1 MPSGNGRRNGEKMTL
16 VVSVLEQGL
25 IYAVMALGMYITY
38 KILDFP
44 DMTVDGSFPL
54 GAALSAVLISK
65 GINPYLTL
73 LLSFAEGTVAG
84 TITGLIHVKLKVR
97 DILASIIM
105 MTALYSVNLRIAGK
119 ANLPFY
125 NCENIY
131 SNAVTD
137 KLFAKSLGTYQ
148 NLIIIILIVVLV
160 KVLLDWYLKTKSGY
174 LLKAVGDNETIVTS
188 MGIDKGKV
196 KILGLAI
203 ANGLVSLSG
212 SMFAQ
217 QQRFFDASMGVGT
230 AVIGLA
236 SVIIGTALFGQV
248 RIFGFSLSV
257 ILGSILYKGCVAAA
271 IRLGLQ
277 SSDLKLVTAVLFLLI
292 LVISMRIEHYQ
303 GKAKRKEQA

>member
-1 MPSGNGRRNGEKMTL
+1 MTL
-16 VVSVLEQGL
+16 IISVFEQGM

-54 GAALSAVLISK
+54 GASLSAVLISQ
-65 GINPYLTL
+65 GMNPYLTL
-73 LLSFAEGTVAG
+73 LLSFAAGLVAG

-119 ANLPFY
+119 ANLPIY
-125 NCENIY
+125 NCDNIY
-131 SNAVTD
+131 NNRVMD
-137 KLFAKSLGTYQ
+137 RIFAGVLAPYK
-148 NLIIIILIVVLV
+148 NLIVIAVIVLLV
-160 KVLLDWYLKTKSGY
+160 KCVLDWYLKTKSGY
-174 LLKAVGDNETIVTS
+174 LLKAVGDNETLVTS
-188 MGIDKGKV
+188 MGIDKGKI

-203 ANGLVSLSG
+203 ANGLVSLGG

-236 SVIIGTALFGQV
+236 SVIIGTALFGQ
-248 RIFGFSLSV
+248 ISAFGFSISV

-271 IRLGLQ
+271 IRIGLQ
-277 SSDLKLVTAVLFLLI
+277 STDLKLVD
-292 LVISMRIEHYQ
+292 
-303 GKAKRKEQA
+303 RKSVV

>member
-1 MPSGNGRRNGEKMTL
+1 MTL
-16 VVSVLEQGL
+16 VISVFEQGM
-25 IYAVMALGMYITY
+25 IYAIMALGMYITY

-54 GAALSAVLISK
+54 GASLSAVLISQ
-65 GINPYLTL
+65 GMNPYLTL
-73 LLSFAEGTVAG
+73 LLSFAAGLMAG

-119 ANLPFY
+119 ANLPIY
-125 NCENIY
+125 NYDNIY
-131 SNAVTD
+131 NN
-137 KLFAKSLGTYQ
+137 SLTNHLLGGALSPYK
-148 NLIIIILIVVLV
+148 NLIIIAIIVVIV
-160 KVLLDWYLKTKSGY
+160 KCVLDWYLKTKSGY
-174 LLKAVGDNETIVTS
+174 LLKAVGDNETLVTS
-188 MGIDKGKV
+188 MGIDKGKI

-236 SVIIGTALFGQV
+236 SVIIGTALFGQISV
-248 RIFGFSLSV
+248 FGFSISV

-271 IRLGLQ
+271 IRIGLQ
-277 SSDLKLVTAVLFLLI
+277 STDLKLVTAVLFLLI
-292 LVISMRIEHYQ
+292 LVLSSRIEKYQ
-303 GKAKRKEQA
+303 GRKRRKEWA

>member
-1 MPSGNGRRNGEKMTL
+1 MAL
-16 VVSVLEQGL
+16 IISVFEQGM

-54 GAALSAVLISK
+54 GASLSAVLISQ
-65 GINPYLTL
+65 GMNPYLTL
-73 LLSFAEGTVAG
+73 LLSFAAGLVAG

-119 ANLPFY
+119 ANLPIY
-125 NCENIY
+125 NCDNIY
-131 SNAVTD
+131 NNRVMD
-137 KLFAKSLGTYQ
+137 RIFAGVLAPYK
-148 NLIIIILIVVLV
+148 NLIVIAVIVLLV
-160 KVLLDWYLKTKSGY
+160 KCVLDWYLKTKSGY
-174 LLKAVGDNETIVTS
+174 LLKAVGDNETLVTS
-188 MGIDKGKV
+188 MGIDKGKI

-203 ANGLVSLSG
+203 ANGLVSLGG

-236 SVIIGTALFGQV
+236 SVIIGTALFGQ
-248 RIFGFSLSV
+248 ISAFGFSISV

-271 IRLGLQ
+271 IRIGLQ
-277 SSDLKLVTAVLFLLI
+277 STDLKLVTAVLFLLI
-292 LVISMRIEHYQ
+292 LVLSSRIEKHQ
-303 GKAKRKEQA
+303 GKKRRKERA

>member
-1 MPSGNGRRNGEKMTL
+1 MTL
-16 VVSVLEQGL
+16 LISVLEQGL
-25 IYAVMALGMYITY
+25 IYAVMALGMFITY

-54 GAALSAVLISK
+54 GAALSAVMISN
-65 GINPYLTL
+65 GMHPYLTL
-73 LLSFAEGTVAG
+73 VLSFGAGLIAG
-84 TITGLIHVKLKVR
+84 TITGFIHVKLNVR

-105 MTALYSVNLRIAGK
+105 MTALYSVNLRITGK
-119 ANLPFY
+119 ANLPIY
-125 NCENIY
+125 NYDNIY
-131 SNAVTD
+131 SNAVTN
-137 KLFAKSLGTYQ
+137 KVFGGVLEPYQ
-148 NLIIIILIVVLV
+148 NLIVIAIIVVIVKLV
-160 KVLLDWYLKTKSGY
+160 LDWYLKTKSGY

-203 ANGLVSLSG
+203 ANGMVALSG

-236 SVIIGTALFGQV
+236 SVIIGTALFG
-248 RIFGFSLSV
+248 RITIFTFSVSV

-271 IRLGLQ
+271 IRFGLQ

-292 LVISMRIEHYQ
+292 LVLSMQIEKHQ
-303 GKAKRKEQA
+303 GKIRRKEQA

>member
-1 MPSGNGRRNGEKMTL
+1 MTL
-16 VVSVLEQGL
+16 IISVFEQGM

-54 GAALSAVLISK
+54 GASLSAVLISQ
-65 GINPYLTL
+65 GMNPYLTL
-73 LLSFAEGTVAG
+73 LLSFAAGLVAG

-119 ANLPFY
+119 ANLPIY
-125 NCENIY
+125 NCDNIY
-131 SNAVTD
+131 NNRVMD
-137 KLFAKSLGTYQ
+137 RIFAGVLAPYK
-148 NLIIIILIVVLV
+148 NLIVIAVIVLLV
-160 KVLLDWYLKTKSGY
+160 KCVLDWYLKTKSGY
-174 LLKAVGDNETIVTS
+174 LLKAVGDNETLVTS
-188 MGIDKGKV
+188 MGIDKGKI

-236 SVIIGTALFGQV
+236 SVIIGTALFGQ
-248 RIFGFSLSV
+248 ISAFGFSISV

-271 IRLGLQ
+271 IRIGLQ
-277 SSDLKLVTAVLFLLI
+277 STDLKLVTAVLFLLI
-292 LVISMRIEHYQ
+292 LVLSSRIEKHQ
-303 GKAKRKEQA
+303 GKKRRKERA

>member
-1 MPSGNGRRNGEKMTL
+1 MTL
-16 VVSVLEQGL
+16 VISVFEQGM
-25 IYAVMALGMYITY
+25 IYAIMALGMYITY

-54 GAALSAVLISK
+54 GASLSAVLISQ
-65 GINPYLTL
+65 GMNPYLTL
-73 LLSFAEGTVAG
+73 LLSFAAGLMAG

-119 ANLPFY
+119 ANLPIY
-125 NCENIY
+125 NYDNIY
-131 SNAVTD
+131 NN
-137 KLFAKSLGTYQ
+137 SLTIHLLGGALSPYK
-148 NLIIIILIVVLV
+148 NLIIIAIIVVIV
-160 KVLLDWYLKTKSGY
+160 KCVLDWYLKTKSGY
-174 LLKAVGDNETIVTS
+174 LLKAVGDNETLVTS
-188 MGIDKGKV
+188 MGIDKGKI

-236 SVIIGTALFGQV
+236 SVIIGTALFGQISV
-248 RIFGFSLSV
+248 FGFSISV

-271 IRLGLQ
+271 IRIGLQ
-277 SSDLKLVTAVLFLLI
+277 STDLKLVTAVLFLLI
-292 LVISMRIEHYQ
+292 LVLSSRIEKYQ
-303 GKAKRKEQA
+303 GRKRRKERA

>member
-1 MPSGNGRRNGEKMTL
+1 MTL
-16 VVSVLEQGL
+16 IISVFEQGM

-54 GAALSAVLISK
+54 GASLSAVLISQ
-65 GINPYLTL
+65 GMNPYLTL
-73 LLSFAEGTVAG
+73 LLSFAAGLVAG

-119 ANLPFY
+119 ANLPIY
-125 NCENIY
+125 NCDNIY
-131 SNAVTD
+131 NNRVMD
-137 KLFAKSLGTYQ
+137 RIFAGVLAPCK
-148 NLIIIILIVVLV
+148 NLIVIAVIVLLV
-160 KVLLDWYLKTKSGY
+160 KCVLDWYLKTKSGY
-174 LLKAVGDNETIVTS
+174 LLKAVGDNETLVTS
-188 MGIDKGKV
+188 MGIDKGKI

-236 SVIIGTALFGQV
+236 SVIIGTALFGQ
-248 RIFGFSLSV
+248 ISAFGFSISV

-271 IRLGLQ
+271 IRIGLQ
-277 SSDLKLVTAVLFLLI
+277 STDLKLVTAVLFLLI
-292 LVISMRIEHYQ
+292 LVLSSRIEKHQ
-303 GKAKRKEQA
+303 GKKRRKERA

>member
-1 MPSGNGRRNGEKMTL
+1 MTL
-16 VVSVLEQGL
+16 VISVFEQGM
-25 IYAVMALGMYITY
+25 IYAIMALGMYITY

-54 GAALSAVLISK
+54 GASLSAVLISQ
-65 GINPYLTL
+65 GMNPYLTL
-73 LLSFAEGTVAG
+73 LLSFAAGLMAG

-119 ANLPFY
+119 ANLPIY
-125 NCENIY
+125 NYDNIY
-131 SNAVTD
+131 NN
-137 KLFAKSLGTYQ
+137 SLTNHLLGGALSPYK
-148 NLIIIILIVVLV
+148 NLIIIAIIVVIV
-160 KVLLDWYLKTKSGY
+160 KCVLDWYLKTKSGY
-174 LLKAVGDNETIVTS
+174 LLKAVGDNETLVTS
-188 MGIDKGKV
+188 MGIDKGRI

-236 SVIIGTALFGQV
+236 SVIIGTALFGQIS
-248 RIFGFSLSV
+248 IFGFSISV

-271 IRLGLQ
+271 IRIGLQ
-277 SSDLKLVTAVLFLLI
+277 STDLKLVTAVLFLLI
-292 LVISMRIEHYQ
+292 LVLSSRIEKYQ
-303 GKAKRKEQA
+303 GRKRRKERA

>member
-1 MPSGNGRRNGEKMTL
+1 MTL
-16 VVSVLEQGL
+16 VISVFEQGM
-25 IYAVMALGMYITY
+25 IYAIMALGMYITY

-44 DMTVDGSFPL
+44 DMTVDGCFPL
-54 GAALSAVLISK
+54 GASLSAVLISQ
-65 GINPYLTL
+65 GMNPYLTL
-73 LLSFAEGTVAG
+73 LLSFAAGLMAG

-119 ANLPFY
+119 ANLPIY
-125 NCENIY
+125 NYDNIY
-131 SNAVTD
+131 NN
-137 KLFAKSLGTYQ
+137 SLTNHLLGGALSPYK
-148 NLIIIILIVVLV
+148 NLIIIAIIVVIV
-160 KVLLDWYLKTKSGY
+160 KCVLDWYLKTKSGY
-174 LLKAVGDNETIVTS
+174 LLKAVGDNETLVTS
-188 MGIDKGKV
+188 MGIDKGKI

-236 SVIIGTALFGQV
+236 SVIIGTALFGQIS
-248 RIFGFSLSV
+248 IFGFSISV

-271 IRLGLQ
+271 IRIGLQ
-277 SSDLKLVTAVLFLLI
+277 STDLKLVTAVLFLLI
-292 LVISMRIEHYQ
+292 LVLSSRIEKYQ
-303 GKAKRKEQA
+303 GRKRRKERA

>member
-1 MPSGNGRRNGEKMTL
+1 MTL
-16 VVSVLEQGL
+16 VISVFEQGM
-25 IYAVMALGMYITY
+25 IYAIMALGMYITY

-54 GAALSAVLISK
+54 GASLSAVLISQ
-65 GINPYLTL
+65 GMNPYLTL
-73 LLSFAEGTVAG
+73 LLSFAAGLMAG

-119 ANLPFY
+119 ANLPIY
-125 NCENIY
+125 NYDNIY
-131 SNAVTD
+131 NN
-137 KLFAKSLGTYQ
+137 SLTNHLLGGALSPYK
-148 NLIIIILIVVLV
+148 NLIIIAIIVVIV
-160 KVLLDWYLKTKSGY
+160 KCVLDWYLKTKSGY
-174 LLKAVGDNETIVTS
+174 LLKAVGDNETLVTS
-188 MGIDKGKV
+188 MGIDKGRI

-236 SVIIGTALFGQV
+236 SVIIGTALFGQISV
-248 RIFGFSLSV
+248 FGFSISV

-271 IRLGLQ
+271 IRIGLQ
-277 SSDLKLVTAVLFLLI
+277 STDLKLVTAVLFLLI
-292 LVISMRIEHYQ
+292 LVLSSRIEKYQ
-303 GKAKRKEQA
+303 GRKRRKERA

>member
-1 MPSGNGRRNGEKMTL
+1 MTL
-16 VVSVLEQGL
+16 VISVFEQGM
-25 IYAVMALGMYITY
+25 IYAIMALGMYITY

-54 GAALSAVLISK
+54 GASLSAVLISQ
-65 GINPYLTL
+65 GMNPYLTL
-73 LLSFAEGTVAG
+73 LLSFATGLMAG

-119 ANLPFY
+119 ANLPIY
-125 NCENIY
+125 NYDNIY
-131 SNAVTD
+131 NN
-137 KLFAKSLGTYQ
+137 SLTNHLLDGALSPYK
-148 NLIIIILIVVLV
+148 NLIIIAIIVVIV
-160 KVLLDWYLKTKSGY
+160 KCVLDWYLKTKSGY
-174 LLKAVGDNETIVTS
+174 LLKAVGDNETLVTS
-188 MGIDKGKV
+188 MGIDKGKI

-236 SVIIGTALFGQV
+236 SVIIGTALFGQISV
-248 RIFGFSLSV
+248 FGFSISV

-271 IRLGLQ
+271 IRIGLQ
-277 SSDLKLVTAVLFLLI
+277 STDLKLVTAVLFLLI
-292 LVISMRIEHYQ
+292 LVLSSRIEKYQ
-303 GKAKRKEQA
+303 GRKRRKERA

>member
-1 MPSGNGRRNGEKMTL
+1 MTL
-16 VVSVLEQGL
+16 IISVFEQGM
-25 IYAVMALGMYITY
+25 IYTVMALGMYITY

-54 GAALSAVLISK
+54 GASLSAVLISQ
-65 GINPYLTL
+65 GMNPYLTL
-73 LLSFAEGTVAG
+73 LLSFAAGLVAG
-84 TITGLIHVKLKVR
+84 TITGWIHVKLKVR

-119 ANLPFY
+119 ANLPIY
-125 NCENIY
+125 NCDNIY
-131 SNAVTD
+131 NNRVMD
-137 KLFAKSLGTYQ
+137 RIFAGVLAPYK
-148 NLIIIILIVVLV
+148 NLIVIAVIVLLV
-160 KVLLDWYLKTKSGY
+160 KCVLDWYLKTKSGY
-174 LLKAVGDNETIVTS
+174 LLKAVGDNETLVTS
-188 MGIDKGKV
+188 MGIDKGKI

-236 SVIIGTALFGQV
+236 SVIIGTALFGQ
-248 RIFGFSLSV
+248 ISAFGFSISV

-271 IRLGLQ
+271 IRIGLQ
-277 SSDLKLVTAVLFLLI
+277 STDLKLVTAVLFLLI
-292 LVISMRIEHYQ
+292 LVLSSRIEKHQ
-303 GKAKRKEQA
+303 GKKRRKERA

>member
-1 MPSGNGRRNGEKMTL
+1 MTL
-16 VVSVLEQGL
+16 VISVFEQGM
-25 IYAVMALGMYITY
+25 IYAIMALGMYITY

-54 GAALSAVLISK
+54 GASLSAVLISQ
-65 GINPYLTL
+65 GMNPYLTL
-73 LLSFAEGTVAG
+73 LLSFAAGLMAG

-119 ANLPFY
+119 ANLPIY
-125 NCENIY
+125 NYDNIY
-131 SNAVTD
+131 NN
-137 KLFAKSLGTYQ
+137 SLTNHLLGGALSPYK
-148 NLIIIILIVVLV
+148 NLIIIAIIVVIV
-160 KVLLDWYLKTKSGY
+160 KCVLDWYLKTKSGY
-174 LLKAVGDNETIVTS
+174 LLKAVGDNETLVIS
-188 MGIDKGKV
+188 MGIDKGKI

-236 SVIIGTALFGQV
+236 SVIIGTALFGQISV
-248 RIFGFSLSV
+248 FGFSISV

-271 IRLGLQ
+271 IRIGLQ
-277 SSDLKLVTAVLFLLI
+277 STDLKLVTAVLFLLI
-292 LVISMRIEHYQ
+292 LVLSSRIEKYQ
-303 GKAKRKEQA
+303 GRKRRKERA

>member
-1 MPSGNGRRNGEKMTL
+1 MTL
-16 VVSVLEQGL
+16 VISVFEQGM
-25 IYAVMALGMYITY
+25 IYAIMALGMYITY

-54 GAALSAVLISK
+54 GASVSAVLISQ
-65 GINPYLTL
+65 GMNPYLTL
-73 LLSFAEGTVAG
+73 LLSFAAGLVAG
-84 TITGLIHVKLKVR
+84 TITGLIHVKLRVR

-119 ANLPFY
+119 ANLPIY
-125 NCENIY
+125 NYDNIY
-131 SNAVTD
+131 NN
-137 KLFAKSLGTYQ
+137 SLTNRLLGGALSPYK
-148 NLIIIILIVVLV
+148 NLIIIAIIVVIV
-160 KVLLDWYLKTKSGY
+160 KCVLDWYLKTKSGY
-174 LLKAVGDNETIVTS
+174 LLKAVGDNETLVTS
-188 MGIDKGKV
+188 MGIDKGKI

-236 SVIIGTALFGQV
+236 SVIIGTALFGQISV
-248 RIFGFSLSV
+248 FGFSISV

-271 IRLGLQ
+271 IRIGLQ
-277 SSDLKLVTAVLFLLI
+277 YTDLKLVTAVLFLLI
-292 LVISMRIEHYQ
+292 LVLSSRIEKYQ
-303 GKAKRKEQA
+303 GRKRRKERA

>member
-1 MPSGNGRRNGEKMTL
+1 MTL
-16 VVSVLEQGL
+16 IISVFEQGM

-54 GAALSAVLISK
+54 GASLAAVLISQ
-65 GINPYLTL
+65 GMNPYLTL
-73 LLSFAEGTVAG
+73 LLSFAAGLVAG
-84 TITGLIHVKLKVR
+84 KITGWIHVKLKVR

-119 ANLPFY
+119 ANLPIY
-125 NCENIY
+125 NCDNIY
-131 SNAVTD
+131 NNRVMD
-137 KLFAKSLGTYQ
+137 RIFAGVLAPYK
-148 NLIIIILIVVLV
+148 NMIIIAVIVLLV
-160 KVLLDWYLKTKSGY
+160 KCVLDWYLKTKSGY
-174 LLKAVGDNETIVTS
+174 LLKAVGDNETLVTS
-188 MGIDKGKV
+188 MGIDKGKI

-236 SVIIGTALFGQV
+236 SVIIGTALFGQ
-248 RIFGFSLSV
+248 ISAFGFSISV

-271 IRLGLQ
+271 IRIGLQ
-277 SSDLKLVTAVLFLLI
+277 STDLKLVTAVLFLLI
-292 LVISMRIEHYQ
+292 LVLSSRIEKHQ
-303 GKAKRKEQA
+303 GKKRRKERA

>member
-1 MPSGNGRRNGEKMTL
+1 MTL
-16 VVSVLEQGL
+16 IISVFEQGM

-54 GAALSAVLISK
+54 GASLSAVLISQ
-65 GINPYLTL
+65 GMNPYLTL
-73 LLSFAEGTVAG
+73 LLSFAAGLVAG

-105 MTALYSVNLRIAGK
+105 MTALYSMNLRIAGK
-119 ANLPFY
+119 ANLPIY
-125 NCENIY
+125 NCDNIY
-131 SNAVTD
+131 NNRVMD
-137 KLFAKSLGTYQ
+137 RIFAGVLAPYK
-148 NLIIIILIVVLV
+148 NLIVIAVIVLLV
-160 KVLLDWYLKTKSGY
+160 KCVLDWYLKTKSGY
-174 LLKAVGDNETIVTS
+174 LLKAVGDNETLVTS
-188 MGIDKGKV
+188 MGIDKGKI

-203 ANGLVSLSG
+203 ANGLVSLGG

-236 SVIIGTALFGQV
+236 SVIIGTALFGQ
-248 RIFGFSLSV
+248 ISAFGFSISV

-271 IRLGLQ
+271 IRIGLQ
-277 SSDLKLVTAVLFLLI
+277 STDLKLVTAVLFLLI
-292 LVISMRIEHYQ
+292 LVLSSRIEKHQ
-303 GKAKRKEQA
+303 GKKRRKERA

>member
-1 MPSGNGRRNGEKMTL
+1 MTL
-16 VVSVLEQGL
+16 VISVFEQGM
-25 IYAVMALGMYITY
+25 IYAIMALGMYITY

-54 GAALSAVLISK
+54 GASLSAVLISQ
-65 GINPYLTL
+65 GMNPYLTL
-73 LLSFAEGTVAG
+73 LLSFAAG
-84 TITGLIHVKLKVR
+84 LMAGMITGLIHVKLKVR

-119 ANLPFY
+119 ANLPIY
-125 NCENIY
+125 NYDNIY
-131 SNAVTD
+131 NN
-137 KLFAKSLGTYQ
+137 SLTNHLLGGALSPYK
-148 NLIIIILIVVLV
+148 NLIIIAIIVVIV
-160 KVLLDWYLKTKSGY
+160 KCVLDWYLKTKSGY
-174 LLKAVGDNETIVTS
+174 LLKAVGDNETLVTS
-188 MGIDKGKV
+188 MGIDKGKI

-236 SVIIGTALFGQV
+236 SVIIGTALFGQISV
-248 RIFGFSLSV
+248 FGFSISV

-271 IRLGLQ
+271 IRIGLQ
-277 SSDLKLVTAVLFLLI
+277 STDLKLVTAVLFLLI
-292 LVISMRIEHYQ
+292 LVLSSRIEKYQ
-303 GKAKRKEQA
+303 GRKRRKERA

>member
-1 MPSGNGRRNGEKMTL
+1 MTL
-16 VVSVLEQGL
+16 VISVFEQGM
-25 IYAVMALGMYITY
+25 IYAIMALGMYITY

-54 GAALSAVLISK
+54 GASLSAVLISQ
-65 GINPYLTL
+65 GMNPYLTL
-73 LLSFAEGTVAG
+73 LLSFAAGLVAG
-84 TITGLIHVKLKVR
+84 TITGFIHVRLKVR

-119 ANLPFY
+119 ANLPIY
-125 NCENIY
+125 NCDNIY
-131 SNAVTD
+131 SNPVTD
-137 KLFAKSLGTYQ
+137 AIFGGVLAPYQ
-148 NLIIIILIVVLV
+148 NLIIIAIIVILV
-160 KVLLDWYLKTKSGY
+160 KCALDWYLKTKSGY
-174 LLKAVGDNETIVTS
+174 LLKAVGDNETLVTS
-188 MGIDKGKV
+188 LGIDKGKV

-203 ANGLVSLSG
+203 ANGLVSMSG

-248 RIFGFSLSV
+248 SLFNFSLSV

-277 SSDLKLVTAVLFLLI
+277 SSDLKLITAVLFLLI
-292 LVISMRIEHYQ
+292 LVISMRIEKYQ
-303 GKAKRKEQA
+303 GRVKRKERA

>member
-1 MPSGNGRRNGEKMTL
+1 MTL
-16 VVSVLEQGL
+16 VISVFEQGM
-25 IYAVMALGMYITY
+25 IYAIMALGMYITY

-54 GAALSAVLISK
+54 GASLSAVLISQ
-65 GINPYLTL
+65 GMNPYLTL
-73 LLSFAEGTVAG
+73 LLSFAAGLVAG

-119 ANLPFY
+119 ANLPIY
-125 NCENIY
+125 NYDNIY
-131 SNAVTD
+131 NNGLTNRI
-137 KLFAKSLGTYQ
+137 LGGALSPYK
-148 NLIIIILIVVLV
+148 NLIIIAIIVVIV
-160 KVLLDWYLKTKSGY
+160 KCVLDWYLKTKSGY
-174 LLKAVGDNETIVTS
+174 LLKAVGDNETLVTS
-188 MGIDKGKV
+188 MGIDKGKI

-236 SVIIGTALFGQV
+236 SVIIGTALFGQISV
-248 RIFGFSLSV
+248 FGFSISV

-271 IRLGLQ
+271 IRIGLQ
-277 SSDLKLVTAVLFLLI
+277 STDLKLVTAVLFLLI
-292 LVISMRIEHYQ
+292 LVFSSRIEKYQ
-303 GKAKRKEQA
+303 SRKRRKERA

>member
-1 MPSGNGRRNGEKMTL
+1 MTL
-16 VVSVLEQGL
+16 VISVFEQGM
-25 IYAVMALGMYITY
+25 IYAIMALGMYITY

-54 GAALSAVLISK
+54 GASLSAVLISQ
-65 GINPYLTL
+65 GMNPYLTL
-73 LLSFAEGTVAG
+73 LLSFAAGLMAG

-119 ANLPFY
+119 ANLPIY
-125 NCENIY
+125 NYDNIY
-131 SNAVTD
+131 NN
-137 KLFAKSLGTYQ
+137 SLTNHLLGGALSPYK
-148 NLIIIILIVVLV
+148 NLIIIAIIVVIV
-160 KVLLDWYLKTKSGY
+160 KCVLDWYLKTKSGY
-174 LLKAVGDNETIVTS
+174 LLKAVGDNETLVTS
-188 MGIDKGKV
+188 MGIEKGKI

-236 SVIIGTALFGQV
+236 SVIIGTALFGQISV
-248 RIFGFSLSV
+248 FGFSISV

-271 IRLGLQ
+271 IRIGLQ
-277 SSDLKLVTAVLFLLI
+277 STDLKLVTAVLFLLI
-292 LVISMRIEHYQ
+292 LVLSSRIEKYQ
-303 GKAKRKEQA
+303 GRKRRKERA

>member
-1 MPSGNGRRNGEKMTL
+1 MTL
-16 VVSVLEQGL
+16 IISVFEQGM

-54 GAALSAVLISK
+54 GASLSAVLISQ
-65 GINPYLTL
+65 GMNPYLTL
-73 LLSFAEGTVAG
+73 LLSFAAGLVAG

-119 ANLPFY
+119 ANLPIY
-125 NCENIY
+125 NCDNIY
-131 SNAVTD
+131 NNRVMD
-137 KLFAKSLGTYQ
+137 RIFAGVLAQYK
-148 NLIIIILIVVLV
+148 NLIVIAVIVLLV
-160 KVLLDWYLKTKSGY
+160 KCVLDWYLKTKSGY
-174 LLKAVGDNETIVTS
+174 LLKAVGDNETLVTS
-188 MGIDKGKV
+188 MGIDKGKI

-203 ANGLVSLSG
+203 ANGLVSLGG

-236 SVIIGTALFGQV
+236 SVIIGTALFGQ
-248 RIFGFSLSV
+248 ISAFGFSISV

-271 IRLGLQ
+271 IRIGLQ
-277 SSDLKLVTAVLFLLI
+277 STDLKLVTAVLFLLI
-292 LVISMRIEHYQ
+292 LVLSSRIEKHQ
-303 GKAKRKEQA
+303 GKKRRKERA

>member
-1 MPSGNGRRNGEKMTL
+1 MTL
-16 VVSVLEQGL
+16 VISVFEQGM
-25 IYAVMALGMYITY
+25 IYAIMALGMYITY

-54 GAALSAVLISK
+54 GASLSAVLISQ
-65 GINPYLTL
+65 GMNPYLTL
-73 LLSFAEGTVAG
+73 LLSFAAGLMAG

-119 ANLPFY
+119 ANLPIY
-125 NCENIY
+125 NYDNIY
-131 SNAVTD
+131 NN
-137 KLFAKSLGTYQ
+137 SLTNHLLGGALSPYK
-148 NLIIIILIVVLV
+148 NLIIIAIIVVIV
-160 KVLLDWYLKTKSGY
+160 KCVLDWYLKTKSGY
-174 LLKAVGDNETIVTS
+174 LLKAVGNNETLVTS
-188 MGIDKGKV
+188 MGIDKGKI

-236 SVIIGTALFGQV
+236 SVIIGTALFGQISV
-248 RIFGFSLSV
+248 FGFSISV

-271 IRLGLQ
+271 IRIGLQ
-277 SSDLKLVTAVLFLLI
+277 STDLKLVTAVLFLLI
-292 LVISMRIEHYQ
+292 LVLSSRIEKYQ
-303 GKAKRKEQA
+303 GRKRRKERA

>member
-1 MPSGNGRRNGEKMTL
+1 MTL
-16 VVSVLEQGL
+16 IISVFEQGM

-54 GAALSAVLISK
+54 GASLSAVLISQ
-65 GINPYLTL
+65 GMNPYLTL
-73 LLSFAEGTVAG
+73 LLSFAAGLVAG

-119 ANLPFY
+119 ANLPIY
-125 NCENIY
+125 NCDTIY
-131 SNAVTD
+131 NNRVMD
-137 KLFAKSLGTYQ
+137 RIFAGVLAPYK
-148 NLIIIILIVVLV
+148 NLIMIAVIVLLV
-160 KVLLDWYLKTKSGY
+160 KCVLDWYLKTKSGY
-174 LLKAVGDNETIVTS
+174 LLKAVGDNETLVTS
-188 MGIDKGKV
+188 MGIDKGKI

-236 SVIIGTALFGQV
+236 SVIIGTALFGQ
-248 RIFGFSLSV
+248 ISAFGFSISV

-271 IRLGLQ
+271 IRIGLQ
-277 SSDLKLVTAVLFLLI
+277 STDLKLVTAVLFLLI
-292 LVISMRIEHYQ
+292 LVLSSRIEKHQ
-303 GKAKRKEQA
+303 GKKRRKERA

>member
-1 MPSGNGRRNGEKMTL
+1 MTL
-16 VVSVLEQGL
+16 VISVFEQGM
-25 IYAVMALGMYITY
+25 IYAIMALGMYITY

-54 GAALSAVLISK
+54 GASLSAVLISQ
-65 GINPYLTL
+65 GMNPYLTL
-73 LLSFAEGTVAG
+73 LLSFAAGLMAG

-119 ANLPFY
+119 ANLPIY
-125 NCENIY
+125 NYDNIY
-131 SNAVTD
+131 DN
-137 KLFAKSLGTYQ
+137 SLTNHLLGGALSPYK
-148 NLIIIILIVVLV
+148 NLIIIAIIVVIV
-160 KVLLDWYLKTKSGY
+160 KCVLDWYLKTKSGY
-174 LLKAVGDNETIVTS
+174 LLKAVGDNETLVTS
-188 MGIDKGKV
+188 MGIDKGKI

-236 SVIIGTALFGQV
+236 SVIIGTALFGQISV
-248 RIFGFSLSV
+248 FGFSISV

-271 IRLGLQ
+271 IRIGLQ
-277 SSDLKLVTAVLFLLI
+277 STDLKLVTAVLFLLI
-292 LVISMRIEHYQ
+292 LVLSSRIEKYQ
-303 GKAKRKEQA
+303 GRKRRKERA

>member
-1 MPSGNGRRNGEKMTL
+1 MTL
-16 VVSVLEQGL
+16 IISVFEQGM

-54 GAALSAVLISK
+54 GASLSAVLISQ
-65 GINPYLTL
+65 GMNPYLTL
-73 LLSFAEGTVAG
+73 LLSFAAGLVAG

-119 ANLPFY
+119 ANLPIY
-125 NCENIY
+125 NCDNIY
-131 SNAVTD
+131 NNRVMD
-137 KLFAKSLGTYQ
+137 RIFAGVLAPYK
-148 NLIIIILIVVLV
+148 NLIMIAVIVLLV
-160 KVLLDWYLKTKSGY
+160 KCVLDWYLKTKSGY
-174 LLKAVGDNETIVTS
+174 LLKAVGDNETLVTS
-188 MGIDKGKV
+188 MGIDKGKI

-203 ANGLVSLSG
+203 ANSLVSLSG

-236 SVIIGTALFGQV
+236 SMIIGTALFGQ
-248 RIFGFSLSV
+248 ISAFGFSISV

-271 IRLGLQ
+271 IRIGLQ
-277 SSDLKLVTAVLFLLI
+277 STDLKLVTAVLFLLI
-292 LVISMRIEHYQ
+292 LVLSSRIEKRQ
-303 GKAKRKEQA
+303 GKKRRKERA

>member
-1 MPSGNGRRNGEKMTL
+1 MTL
-16 VVSVLEQGL
+16 IISVFEQGM

-54 GAALSAVLISK
+54 GASLSAVLISQ
-65 GINPYLTL
+65 GMNPYLTL
-73 LLSFAEGTVAG
+73 LLSFAAGLVAG

-119 ANLPFY
+119 ANLPIY

-131 SNAVTD
+131 NNRVMD
-137 KLFAKSLGTYQ
+137 RIFAGVLAPYK
-148 NLIIIILIVVLV
+148 NLIVIAVIVLLV
-160 KVLLDWYLKTKSGY
+160 KCVLDWYLKTKSGY
-174 LLKAVGDNETIVTS
+174 LLKAVGDNETLVTS
-188 MGIDKGKV
+188 MGIDKGKI

-203 ANGLVSLSG
+203 ANGLVSLGG

-236 SVIIGTALFGQV
+236 SVIIGTALFGQ
-248 RIFGFSLSV
+248 ISAFGFSISV

-271 IRLGLQ
+271 IRIGLQ
-277 SSDLKLVTAVLFLLI
+277 STDLKLVTAVLFLLI
-292 LVISMRIEHYQ
+292 LVLSSRIEKHQ
-303 GKAKRKEQA
+303 GKKRRKERA

>member
-1 MPSGNGRRNGEKMTL
+1 MTL
-16 VVSVLEQGL
+16 VISVFEQGM
-25 IYAVMALGMYITY
+25 IYAIMALGMYITY

-54 GAALSAVLISK
+54 GASLSAVLISQ
-65 GINPYLTL
+65 GMNPYLTL
-73 LLSFAEGTVAG
+73 LLSFAAGLMAG

-119 ANLPFY
+119 ANLPIY
-125 NCENIY
+125 NYDNIY
-131 SNAVTD
+131 NN
-137 KLFAKSLGTYQ
+137 SLTNHLLGGALSPYK
-148 NLIIIILIVVLV
+148 NLIIIAIIVVIV
-160 KVLLDWYLKTKSGY
+160 KCVLDWYLKTKSGY
-174 LLKAVGDNETIVTS
+174 LLKAVGDNETLVTS
-188 MGIDKGKV
+188 MGIDKGKI

-236 SVIIGTALFGQV
+236 SVIIGTALFGQISV
-248 RIFGFSLSV
+248 FGFSISV

-271 IRLGLQ
+271 IRIGLQ
-277 SSDLKLVTAVLFLLI
+277 STDLKLLTAVLFLLI
-292 LVISMRIEHYQ
+292 LVLSSRIEKYQ
-303 GKAKRKEQA
+303 GRKRRKERA

>member
-1 MPSGNGRRNGEKMTL
+1 MTL
-16 VVSVLEQGL
+16 LISVLEQGL
-25 IYAVMALGMYITY
+25 IYAVMALGMFITY

-54 GAALSAVLISK
+54 GAALSAVMISN
-65 GINPYLTL
+65 GMHPYLTL
-73 LLSFAEGTVAG
+73 VLSFGAGLIAG
-84 TITGLIHVKLKVR
+84 TITGFIHVKLNVR

-105 MTALYSVNLRIAGK
+105 MTALYSVNLRITGK
-119 ANLPFY
+119 ANLPIY
-125 NCENIY
+125 NYDNIY
-131 SNAVTD
+131 SNAVTN
-137 KLFAKSLGTYQ
+137 KIFGGVLEPYQ
-148 NLIIIILIVVLV
+148 NLIVIAIIVVIVKLV
-160 KVLLDWYLKTKSGY
+160 LDWYLKTKSGY

-203 ANGLVSLSG
+203 ANGMVALSG

-236 SVIIGTALFGQV
+236 SVIIGTALFG
-248 RIFGFSLSV
+248 RITIFTFSISV

-271 IRLGLQ
+271 IRFGLQ

-292 LVISMRIEHYQ
+292 LVLSMQIEKHQ
-303 GKAKRKEQA
+303 GKIRRKEQA

>member
-1 MPSGNGRRNGEKMTL
+1 MTL
-16 VVSVLEQGL
+16 IISVFEQGM

-54 GAALSAVLISK
+54 GASLSAVLISQ
-65 GINPYLTL
+65 GMNPYLTL
-73 LLSFAEGTVAG
+73 LLSFAAGLVAG

-119 ANLPFY
+119 ANLPIY
-125 NCENIY
+125 NCDNIY
-131 SNAVTD
+131 NNRVMDRISAGVLAPY
-137 KLFAKSLGTYQ
+137 K
-148 NLIIIILIVVLV
+148 NLIVIAVIVLLV
-160 KVLLDWYLKTKSGY
+160 KCVLDWYLKTKSGY
-174 LLKAVGDNETIVTS
+174 LLKAVGDNETLVTS
-188 MGIDKGKV
+188 MGIDKGKI

-236 SVIIGTALFGQV
+236 SVIIGTALFGQ
-248 RIFGFSLSV
+248 ISAFGFSISV

-271 IRLGLQ
+271 IRIGLQ
-277 SSDLKLVTAVLFLLI
+277 STDLKLVTAVLFLLI
-292 LVISMRIEHYQ
+292 LVLSSRIEKHQ
-303 GKAKRKEQA
+303 GKKRRKERA

>member
-1 MPSGNGRRNGEKMTL
+1 MTL
-16 VVSVLEQGL
+16 IISVFEQGM

-54 GAALSAVLISK
+54 GASLSAVLISQ
-65 GINPYLTL
+65 GMNPYLTL
-73 LLSFAEGTVAG
+73 LLSFAAGLVAG

-119 ANLPFY
+119 ANLPIY
-125 NCENIY
+125 NCDNIY
-131 SNAVTD
+131 NNRVMNRI
-137 KLFAKSLGTYQ
+137 FAGVLAPYK
-148 NLIIIILIVVLV
+148 NLIVIAIIVLLV
-160 KVLLDWYLKTKSGY
+160 KCVLDWYLKTKSGY
-174 LLKAVGDNETIVTS
+174 LLKAVGDNETLVTS
-188 MGIDKGKV
+188 MGIDKGKI

-203 ANGLVSLSG
+203 ANGLVSLGG

-236 SVIIGTALFGQV
+236 SVIIGTALFGQ
-248 RIFGFSLSV
+248 ISAFGFSISV
-257 ILGSILYKGCVAAA
+257 ILGAILYKGCVAAA
-271 IRLGLQ
+271 IRIGLQ
-277 SSDLKLVTAVLFLLI
+277 STDLKLVTAVLFLLI
-292 LVISMRIEHYQ
+292 LVLSSRIEKHQ
-303 GKAKRKEQA
+303 GKKRRKERA

>member
-1 MPSGNGRRNGEKMTL
+1 MTL
-16 VVSVLEQGL
+16 VISVFEQGM
-25 IYAVMALGMYITY
+25 IYAIMALGMYITY

-54 GAALSAVLISK
+54 GASLSAVLISQ
-65 GINPYLTL
+65 GMNPYLTL
-73 LLSFAEGTVAG
+73 LLSFAAGLMAG

-119 ANLPFY
+119 ANLPIY
-125 NCENIY
+125 NYDNIY
-131 SNAVTD
+131 NN
-137 KLFAKSLGTYQ
+137 SLTNHLLGGALSPYK
-148 NLIIIILIVVLV
+148 NLIIIAIIVVIV
-160 KVLLDWYLKTKSGY
+160 KCVLDWYLKTKSGY
-174 LLKAVGDNETIVTS
+174 LLKAVGDNETLVTS
-188 MGIDKGKV
+188 MGIDKGKIN
-196 KILGLAI
+196 ILGLAI

-236 SVIIGTALFGQV
+236 SVIIGTALFGQISV
-248 RIFGFSLSV
+248 FGFSISV

-271 IRLGLQ
+271 IRIGLQ
-277 SSDLKLVTAVLFLLI
+277 STDLKLVTAVLFLLI
-292 LVISMRIEHYQ
+292 LVLSSRIEKYQ
-303 GKAKRKEQA
+303 GRKRRKERA

>member
-1 MPSGNGRRNGEKMTL
+1 MTL
-16 VVSVLEQGL
+16 VISVFEQGM
-25 IYAVMALGMYITY
+25 IYAIMALGMYITY

-54 GAALSAVLISK
+54 GASLSAVLISQ
-65 GINPYLTL
+65 GMNPYLTL
-73 LLSFAEGTVAG
+73 LLSFAAGLMAG
-84 TITGLIHVKLKVR
+84 TITGLIHVKLRVR

-119 ANLPFY
+119 ANLPIY
-125 NCENIY
+125 NYDNIY
-131 SNAVTD
+131 NN
-137 KLFAKSLGTYQ
+137 SLTNHLLGGALSPYK
-148 NLIIIILIVVLV
+148 NLIIIAIIVVIV
-160 KVLLDWYLKTKSGY
+160 KCVLDWYLKTKSGY
-174 LLKAVGDNETIVTS
+174 LLKAVGDNETLVTS
-188 MGIDKGKV
+188 MGIDKGKI

-236 SVIIGTALFGQV
+236 SVIIGTALFGQISV
-248 RIFGFSLSV
+248 FGFSISV

-271 IRLGLQ
+271 IRIGLQ
-277 SSDLKLVTAVLFLLI
+277 STDLKLVTAVLFLLI
-292 LVISMRIEHYQ
+292 LVLSSRIEKYQ
-303 GKAKRKEQA
+303 GRKRRKERA

>member
-1 MPSGNGRRNGEKMTL
+1 MTL
-16 VVSVLEQGL
+16 IISVFEQGM

-54 GAALSAVLISK
+54 GASLSAVLISQ
-65 GINPYLTL
+65 GMNPYLTL
-73 LLSFAEGTVAG
+73 LLSFAAGLVAG

-119 ANLPFY
+119 ANLPIY
-125 NCENIY
+125 NCDNIY
-131 SNAVTD
+131 NNRVMD
-137 KLFAKSLGTYQ
+137 RIFAGVLAPYK
-148 NLIIIILIVVLV
+148 NLIVIAVIVLLV
-160 KVLLDWYLKTKSGY
+160 KCVLDWYLKTKSGY
-174 LLKAVGDNETIVTS
+174 LLKAVGDNETLVTS
-188 MGIDKGKV
+188 MGIDKGKI

-203 ANGLVSLSG
+203 ANGLVSLGG

-236 SVIIGTALFGQV
+236 SVIIGTALFGQ
-248 RIFGFSLSV
+248 ISAFGFSISV

-271 IRLGLQ
+271 IRIGLQ
-277 SSDLKLVTAVLFLLI
+277 STDLKLVTVVLFLLI
-292 LVISMRIEHYQ
+292 LVLSSRIEKHQ
-303 GKAKRKEQA
+303 GKKRRKERA